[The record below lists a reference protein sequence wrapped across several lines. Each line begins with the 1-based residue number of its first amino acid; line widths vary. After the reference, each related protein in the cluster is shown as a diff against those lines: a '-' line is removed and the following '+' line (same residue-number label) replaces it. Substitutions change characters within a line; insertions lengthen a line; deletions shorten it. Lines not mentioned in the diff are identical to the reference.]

1 MLLAFSLAC
10 LVMLPFF
17 GNSAGAEPVPKHA
30 TGVRSIGECGVDGL
44 SVLVNSTAAVMVES
58 VEAKTWVALGAAE
71 SVAGSVVVTTAHGD
85 EFILPPSRE
94 LRQCS
99 VLPGLLPVLFAEA
112 VTVFG
117 RLDEV
122 DRLCEGAERNVSRCV
137 SVVFD
142 IIDVTDD
149 GRFSKAEIS
158 RAIRAAG
165 FFIGYQRLSSER
177 SDPFVPLEDMV
188 IVQLATSA
196 LGPFV
201 ADNLIGSYDYDGDG
215 FVSPA
220 ELLQDRNPEKGFER
234 ILAGLSTQMAPEA
247 LATLLKAVS
256 GIGGMLDILQ

>member
-1 MLLAFSLAC
+1 MQLAFSLTC

-17 GNSAGAEPVPKHA
+17 GKSAGAEPVPKHA

-44 SVLVNSTAAVMVES
+44 SVLVNSTAAIMVES
-58 VEAKTWVALGAAE
+58 EEARTRVALGTAE
-71 SVAGSVVVTTAHGD
+71 SVAGTLVVTTPDGG
-85 EFILPPSRE
+85 ELILPPLRD
-94 LRQCS
+94 LRQCG

-117 RLDEV
+117 KLDEV

-177 SDPFVPLEDMV
+177 ADPFVPLEDMI

-234 ILAGLSTQMAPEA
+234 ILTGLSAQMAPEA

>member
-1 MLLAFSLAC
+1 MQLAFSFTF
-10 LVMLPFF
+10 LVMFSFF
-17 GNSAGAEPVPKHA
+17 GNSARAEPVPKHV

-44 SVLVNSTAAVMVES
+44 SVLLNSTAAVMVES
-58 VEAKTWVALGAAE
+58 EEARTRVALGTAE
-71 SVAGSVVVTTAHGD
+71 SVAGVLVVTTPDGG
-85 EFILPPSRE
+85 EFILPPLRD
-94 LRQCS
+94 LRQCG

-112 VTVFG
+112 VAVFG
-117 RLDEV
+117 RLDDV
-122 DRLCEGAERNVSRCV
+122 DRLCEGAERNVSRCI

-165 FFIGYQRLSSER
+165 FFIGYRRLLSER

-215 FVSPA
+215 SVSPS

-234 ILAGLSTQMAPEA
+234 ILTGLSVQMAPEA
-247 LATLLKAVS
+247 LATLLKTVS